1 MSISAIFLFLLI
13 LLVLVII
20 HEFGHFI
27 VAKLTKMRVDE
38 FAFGFPPRIY
48 SKKIG
53 ETLYSFNS
61 LPLGGYVSILGES
74 GQDATSGED
83 VGSQQANDQN
93 KSDSAKNNPR
103 AFSNRPWW
111 AQLLVL
117 IAGVTMNMLLAWVI
131 FISISYGEI
140 RMSTDDEK
148 YGHLVKN
155 SSLMVVDAAVDSPAQ
170 RAGLIPGSTLISIKS
185 LGKNAEL
192 SSPKSLISFVSSH
205 QNDPLLISY
214 KTPDGNINDTT
225 IAAVFGIIPD
235 KKAIGISVE
244 NVGVINTTILQA
256 LSIGTERTYSI
267 TVLTLEGLKSLVT
280 EVINGK
286 SVIDSLSGPV
296 GIAKI
301 VGQTS
306 TYGFE
311 AVLTLVAILS
321 INLAIFNA
329 LPLPAL
335 DGGRIVV
342 VAIETVLKRRIPF
355 KYYSWVNMV
364 GFLLLI
370 LLLIVVTIND
380 VSK

>member
-1 MSISAIFLFLLI
+1 MSISAIFLFIII
-13 LLVLVII
+13 LLVLVIV

-38 FAFGFPPRIY
+38 FAFGFPPRIF
-48 SKKIG
+48 SKKVG
-53 ETLYSFNS
+53 ETTYSFNS
-61 LPLGGYVSILGES
+61 IPLGGYVSILGENS
-74 GQDATSGED
+74 ESIED
-83 VGSQQANDQN
+83 GS
-93 KSDSAKNNPR
+93 KNNPR

-117 IAGVTMNMLLAWVI
+117 VAGVTMNMLLAWII
-131 FISISYGEI
+131 FIGISYGEI
-140 RMSTDDEK
+140 KMSTDDEV
-148 YGHLVKN
+148 YGKLVKN
-155 SSLMVVDAAVDSPAQ
+155 SSLMVVEAAPDSPAYI
-170 RAGLIPGSTLISIKS
+170 AGIIPGSTLISIKS
-185 LGKNAEL
+185 LGKSAEL
-192 SSPKSLISFVSSH
+192 STATSLISFISAHS
-205 QNDPLLISY
+205 NDPLLISY
-214 KTPDGNINDTT
+214 KTPDGNINNTT

-244 NVGVINTTILQA
+244 SVGTINTTLLQA
-256 LSIGTERTYSI
+256 LSIGTERTYNI
-267 TVLTLEGLKSLVT
+267 TALTLEGLKSLLKSVVGG
-280 EVINGK
+280 E

-306 TYGFE
+306 TYGYE

-335 DGGRIVV
+335 DGGRVVV
-342 VAIETVLKRRIPF
+342 VAIETISRRRIPF
-355 KYYSWVNMV
+355 KYYSWVNLV

-380 VSK
+380 VKG

>member
-13 LLVLVII
+13 LLVLVIV

-27 VAKLTKMRVDE
+27 VAKLTNMRVDE
-38 FAFGFPPRIY
+38 FAFGFPPRIF

-53 ETLYSFNS
+53 ETLYSFNA
-61 LPLGGYVSILGES
+61 LPLGGYVSILGEN
-74 GQDATSGED
+74 GQDLD
-83 VGSQQANDQN
+83 ANGN
-93 KSDSAKNNPR
+93 VTNVKNNPR

-117 IAGVTMNMLLAWVI
+117 IAGVTMNMLLAWAI
-131 FISISYGEI
+131 FMSISYGEI
-140 RMSTDDEK
+140 NMSTDDEVYGK
-148 YGHLVKN
+148 YVKN
-155 SSLMVVDAAVDSPAQ
+155 SSLMVVDAAPDSPAYK
-170 RAGLIPGSTLISIKS
+170 AGIIPGSTLISIKS

-192 SSPKSLISFVSSH
+192 SSPESLIKFISSH
-205 QNDPLLISY
+205 SNDSLLISY
-214 KTPDGNINDTT
+214 KTPDGNINNTT

-244 NVGVINTTILQA
+244 SVGTIDTTLLQA
-256 LSIGTERTYSI
+256 ISIGTERTYNI
-267 TVLTLEGLKSLVT
+267 TTLTLEGLKELFVS
-280 EVINGK
+280 VIDGQ

-311 AVLTLVAILS
+311 AILTLIAILS

-380 VSK
+380 VRG